1 MMARVLAVGTR
12 YLPALL
18 SAVVSTEGASQTIDA
33 SPRGYVFAAIARGP
47 NPANQTGTIANGRSG
62 SLTWQLTGKQAAWLT
77 VGPRQGTAPSQ
88 LTFSVN
94 TAGMKAGTYFDTVRV
109 VSNTATPPTDTIPV
123 ILRIVDPASPGGR
136 LAVYDVEFTMTGYV
150 GELNGA
156 PQCKVRLNGTDR
168 MVGTLVG
175 VETSQS
181 DDDVVYYGMLWRHTD
196 IDYCLTRGRKRP
208 GDDER
213 VWCELRLKGWT
224 AMEVEMTVHSDSLR
238 GGYLKSQPRGYSHAE
253 LAENPANTCDPQ
265 ETSDA
270 LNAYPKA
277 DDGGGGSPNGQQIDD
292 LKGTDPTGRAIS
304 FVSGGVPRLRV
315 GTFPSEPGTGW
326 TLRVVRKVQ

>member
-1 MMARVLAVGTR
+1 MAAGVVTVGIR

-18 SAVVSTEGASQTIDA
+18 GAVVSAEAASQTIEA
-33 SPRGYVFAAIARGP
+33 SPRGHVFAAIARGP
-47 NPANQTGTIANGRSG
+47 NPANQTSTISNAGAG
-62 SLTWQLTGKQAAWLT
+62 SLTWQLAGKQAAWLT
-77 VGPRQGTAPSQ
+77 VGPGQGTAPAS
-88 LTFSVN
+88 LTFSVS
-94 TAGMKAGTYFDTVRV
+94 TAGMKAGTYYDTVRV
-109 VSNTATPPTDTIPV
+109 ASNDPKTRTDTIPV
-123 ILRIVDPASPGGR
+123 ILRIVDPTSPGGR
-136 LAVYDVEFTMTGYV
+136 LGVYDVEFTMTGYV

-156 PQCKVRLNGTDR
+156 PQCKVRRNGTDR
-168 MVGTLVG
+168 MVGTIVG
-175 VETSQS
+175 VETTES

-196 IDYCLTRGRKRP
+196 IDYCLTKGRKRP

-213 VWCELRLKGWT
+213 VWCELRIKGWT
-224 AMEVEMTVHSDSLR
+224 AEEVELTVNSDSLR
-238 GGYLKSQPRGYSHAE
+238 GGWLKSQPRGYSHAE

-292 LKGTDPTGRAIS
+292 LKGTDANGRPIS

-326 TLRVVRKVQ
+326 TLRVIRKVQ